1 MRTRFGIIGCG
12 GAALPVCAAIAG
24 SANAQLGQVFDLDP
38 QLAHDLGAK
47 YNISSANDLDGL
59 LGDNEINAV
68 YIAVPHDQLYPLARV
83 SLLAGKH
90 TLVEKPM
97 ALTLAQADELITLSE
112 QKGRKLGVFYELR
125 HTQPYTQARQLIQGG
140 ALGKVI
146 GVRIQTLID
155 KPLIYWREGYT
166 GRSTSPWRGQKA
178 RAGGGVVLMNTS
190 HQIDAIHYLT
200 GLEVVT
206 VSAQLGTLTAPVE
219 VEDIASVTLGFNNGA
234 IGSIFAMAH
243 APGAQGGCD
252 EHFDIIGTEGQLKV
266 PDAYGNGA
274 LRVYLRR
281 RWEEV
286 RFGTAIPAEVWT
298 TLPNIPVVV
307 YAEAIEAFV
316 SAIQQDKPASTN
328 GYDAR
333 QVLAIVLAIYQ
344 AATEKRT
351 LSLSGGFSCEQS
363 T

>member
-1 MRTRFGIIGCG
+1 MRIRFGIIGCG
-12 GAALPVCAAIAG
+12 GAALPVCAAIAD
-24 SANAQLGQVFDLDP
+24 SANAQLGQVFDLDS
-38 QLAHDLGAK
+38 QLAQDLGKK
-47 YNISSANDLDGL
+47 YNIPSATDLDEL
-59 LGDNEINAV
+59 LRDNEINAV
-68 YIAVPHDQLYPLARV
+68 YIAVPHDQLYPLARA

-90 TLVEKPM
+90 ALVEKPM
-97 ALTLAQADELITLSE
+97 ALTLAQADELIALSE
-112 QKGRKLGVFYELR
+112 QKGRKLAVFYELR
-125 HTQPYTQARQLIQGG
+125 HTQPYTQARQLIQAG

-155 KPLIYWREGYT
+155 KPLTYWGEGYT

-190 HQIDAIHYLT
+190 HQLDALRYLT
-200 GLEVVT
+200 GLEVAS
-206 VSAQLGTLTAPVE
+206 VSAQLGTLTASVE
-219 VEDIASVTLGFNNGA
+219 VEDIASVSLSFDNGA

-243 APGAQGGCD
+243 APGAQGGDD
-252 EHFDIIGTEGQLKV
+252 EHFDIIGMGGQLKV

-281 RWEEV
+281 EWEEV
-286 RFGTAIPAEVWT
+286 RLGAAIPAGVWT
-298 TLPNIPVVV
+298 TLPNLPVAV

-316 SAIQQDKPASTN
+316 SAIQQNKPAPTN

-344 AATEKRT
+344 AAAEKRT
-351 LSLSGGFSCEQS
+351 ISPSRGHLCTQS